1 MYRFLNNLLSDK
13 KGGEIFTLF
22 GAWHFFY
29 VALTIVTVAV
39 VLLLLK
45 NKSDDLKRKAPQT
58 FIYIAFGL
66 YVLDFFL
73 MPLAY
78 GEIDIE
84 KLPFHACTA
93 MCVLCFLS
101 YHISFLEKYR
111 LSFVLLGFISNL
123 VYVIYPA
130 GVMWYGIHPTSYRV
144 IQTLLF
150 HSVMTVYGLL
160 TLIYE
165 YKRFNIKK
173 CYRDLAVIVLL
184 TVWALIGNYAYSGSS
199 GNYSRFFNWFF
210 VVRDP
215 FYAIPESIARFV
227 MPFLNIT
234 VFFAAETLIHIIIL
248 GVQHKKREV
257 CLSPST

>member
-29 VALTIVTVAV
+29 IALTIVTVVV

-45 NKSDDLKRKAPQT
+45 NRGDNFKKSAQI

-66 YVLDFFL
+66 YILDFFL

-101 YHISFLEKYR
+101 YHNRFLEKYR

-123 VYVIYPA
+123 VYLIYPA
-130 GVMWYGIHPTSYRV
+130 GVMWHAVHPISYRV
-144 IQTLLF
+144 VQTLIF
-150 HSVMTVYGLL
+150 HSIMTVYGLL

-165 YKRFNIKK
+165 HEKVDIKK
-173 CYRDLAVIVLL
+173 CYRDLATIVFM
-184 TVWALIGNYAYSGSS
+184 TVWALIGNYAYNGSS
-199 GNYSRFFNWFF
+199 DGYSHFFNWFF
-210 VVRDP
+210 VVQDP
-215 FYAIPESIARFV
+215 FYAIPESISPFV
-227 MPFLNIT
+227 MPLLNIII
-234 VFFAAETLIHIIIL
+234 FFAVEIIAHIVIM
-248 GVQHKKREV
+248 GVRNTNKTR
-257 CLSPST
+257 LSSKP

>member
-1 MYRFLNNLLSDK
+1 MYTFLNNILSDK

-29 VALTIVTVAV
+29 IVLTVFAIAL
-39 VLLLLK
+39 VLILLK
-45 NKSDDLKRKAPQT
+45 NKSESFKSKTTKA

-78 GEIDIE
+78 REIDIE

-101 YHISFLEKYR
+101 YHNRFLGKYR

-123 VYVIYPA
+123 VYLIYPA
-130 GVMWYGIHPTSYRV
+130 GVMWHAVHPISYRV
-144 IQTLLF
+144 IQTLVF
-150 HSVMTVYGLL
+150 HSIMKVYGLL

-165 YKRFNIKK
+165 CGKFNINK
-173 CYRDLAVIVLL
+173 CHRDLGVIAFM
-184 TVWALIGNYAYSGSS
+184 TAWAMVGNYAYNGTSD
-199 GNYSRFFNWFF
+199 NYSHFFNWFF

-215 FYAIPESIARFV
+215 FYIIPESIARFV
-227 MPFLNIT
+227 MPILNLIIFFT
-234 VFFAAETLIHIIIL
+234 VEIIIHIVIL
-248 GVQHKKREV
+248 LVQQRKKPKSV
-257 CLSPST
+257 